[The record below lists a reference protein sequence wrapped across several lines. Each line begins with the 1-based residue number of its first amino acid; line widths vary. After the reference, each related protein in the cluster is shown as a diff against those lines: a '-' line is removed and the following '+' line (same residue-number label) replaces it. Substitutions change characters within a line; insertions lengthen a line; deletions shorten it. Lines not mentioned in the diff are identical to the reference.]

1 MKKNLWKILLLSCP
15 LVSASG
21 QLSAGGLDLSQ
32 ENPTLIIEP
41 TPPTYEVEMVD
52 LNLTMTGQEKLDYL
66 IESLG
71 AIKNR
76 VTDSATMTVG
86 ATGYAALGGV
96 IVDDAFND
104 ALITQQE
111 FDNYIEAH
119 ELVMNHDYATA
130 TNAQELFTQEYQGA
144 MNNLDEAIDLL
155 TDASTEVLTATG
167 IMEAAA
173 AADTSPE
180 QAALQ
185 GLMGQEEYQ
194 IDQAEVDAYNQA
206 VAQVENYAQQA
217 GAFMAAA
224 NNTELTASIDS
235 YAQVNNFV
243 VGNYTTITYTQ
254 NIDEFVINWDND
266 GFGSGWQGYLTEDM
280 VSADDLFEA
289 GEYVETYGTMPN

>member
-1 MKKNLWKILLLSCP
+1 MKHSLKSLLLSAA
-15 LVSASG
+15 LVISSG
-21 QLSAGGLDLSQ
+21 AANAEVILVVD
-32 ENPTLIIEP
+32 PEP
-41 TPPTYEVEMVD
+41 PVLEIEMVD

-76 VTDSATMTVG
+76 VMDGATMTVG
-86 ATGYAALGGV
+86 ATGYAALGGT

-104 ALITQQE
+104 ALITE
-111 FDNYIEAH
+111 TELSNYLEAH
-119 ELVMNHDYATA
+119 DLVMNHDYATA
-130 TNAQELFTQEYQGA
+130 TNAQELFTQEYVGA
-144 MNNLDEAIDLL
+144 MNSLGEAIDLL

-180 QAALQ
+180 QTALQ
-185 GLMGQEEYQ
+185 GMMAQDEYS

-224 NNTELTASIDS
+224 NNADLTASIDS
-235 YAQVNNFV
+235 YATVNNFV

-280 VSADDLFEA
+280 VSADDLFAA
-289 GEYVETYGTMPN
+289 GEYVEQYGTMPD

>member
-1 MKKNLWKILLLSCP
+1 M
-15 LVSASG
+15 
-21 QLSAGGLDLSQ
+21 
-32 ENPTLIIEP
+32 
-41 TPPTYEVEMVD
+41 D
-52 LNLTMTGQEKLDYL
+52 LNLTMTGQQKIDYL

-76 VTDSATMTVG
+76 VMDGATMTVG
-86 ATGYAALGGV
+86 ATGYAALGGT
-96 IVDDAFND
+96 IVDDAMND
-104 ALITQQE
+104 ALITQSE
-111 FDNYIEAH
+111 FDNYVEAH
-119 ELVMNHDYATA
+119 DLVMNHDYSTA
-130 TNAQELFTQEYQGA
+130 TNAQELFTQEYVGA
-144 MNNLDEAIDLL
+144 MNSLGEAIDLL

-180 QAALQ
+180 QTALQ
-185 GLMGQEEYQ
+185 GMMAQDEYS

-224 NNTELTASIDS
+224 NNADLTASIDS
-235 YAQVNNFV
+235 YATVNNFV

-280 VSADDLFEA
+280 VSADDLFAA
-289 GEYVETYGTMPN
+289 GEYVEQYGTMPD

>member
-1 MKKNLWKILLLSCP
+1 
-15 LVSASG
+15 
-21 QLSAGGLDLSQ
+21 
-32 ENPTLIIEP
+32 
-41 TPPTYEVEMVD
+41 
-52 LNLTMTGQEKLDYL
+52 MTGQQKIDYL

-76 VTDSATMTVG
+76 VTDGATMTVG

-104 ALITQQE
+104 ALITQDE
-111 FDNYIEAH
+111 FDNYVEAH
-119 ELVMNHDYATA
+119 DLVMNHDYSTA
-130 TNAQELFTQEYQGA
+130 TTAQELFTQEYQGA
-144 MNNLDEAIDLL
+144 MNSLGEAIDLL

-167 IMEAAA
+167 IMAAA
-173 AADTSPE
+173 AEADTAPE

-185 GLMGQEEYQ
+185 GFMGQDEYS

-206 VAQVENYAQQA
+206 VAQVEQYAQQA

-224 NNTELTASIDS
+224 NNADLTASIDS

-254 NIDEFVINWDND
+254 NIDEFVINWDDD
-266 GFGSGWQGYLTEDM
+266 GFGSGWQGYLTDDM
-280 VSADDLFEA
+280 VSATELFTA
-289 GEYVETYGTMPN
+289 GEYVEQYGTMPN

>member
-1 MKKNLWKILLLSCP
+1 MKKSLWKIILLAYP
-15 LVSASG
+15 LVIGSG
-21 QLSAGGLDLSQ
+21 AANATSPPLIQPPPPQ
-32 ENPTLIIEP
+32 TLELEI
-41 TPPTYEVEMVD
+41 VD
-52 LNLTMTGQEKLDYL
+52 LNLTMTGQQKIDYL
-66 IESLG
+66 IQSLG

-76 VTDSATMTVG
+76 GMDGATMTVG
-86 ATGYAALGGV
+86 ATGSAALGGV
-96 IVDDAFND
+96 IVDDAMND
-104 ALITQQE
+104 ALITQSE
-111 FDNYIEAH
+111 FDNYVEAH
-119 ELVMNHDYATA
+119 DLVMNHDYSTA
-130 TNAQELFTQEYQGA
+130 TTAQELFTQEYQGA
-144 MNNLDEAIDLL
+144 MNSLGEAIDLL

-180 QAALQ
+180 QTALQ
-185 GLMGQEEYQ
+185 GMMGQEEYS

-224 NNTELTASIDS
+224 NNTDLTASIDS

-266 GFGSGWQGYLTEDM
+266 GFGAGWQGYLTEDM
-280 VSADDLFEA
+280 VSAVDLFEA
-289 GEYVETYGTMPN
+289 GEYVEQYGTMPN

>member
-1 MKKNLWKILLLSCP
+1 
-15 LVSASG
+15 
-21 QLSAGGLDLSQ
+21 
-32 ENPTLIIEP
+32 
-41 TPPTYEVEMVD
+41 MVD

-76 VTDSATMTVG
+76 VMDGATMTVG
-86 ATGYAALGGV
+86 ATGYAALGGT

-104 ALITQQE
+104 ALITE
-111 FDNYIEAH
+111 TELSNYLEAH
-119 ELVMNHDYATA
+119 DLVMDHDYATA

-144 MNNLDEAIDLL
+144 MNSLDEAIDLL
-155 TDASTEVLTATG
+155 TDASTEILTATG
-167 IMEAAA
+167 VMEAAA
-173 AADTSPE
+173 SADTAPE

-194 IDQAEVDAYNQA
+194 IDQTEVDAYNQA

-224 NNTELTASIDS
+224 NNADLTASIDS

-243 VGNYTTITYTQ
+243 VGNYTAITYTQ

-280 VSADDLFEA
+280 VSAEDLFSA
-289 GEYVETYGTMPN
+289 GEYVEQYGTMP

>member
-1 MKKNLWKILLLSCP
+1 MKSLSKTLLLSAA
-15 LVSASG
+15 LVTVSG
-21 QLSAGGLDLSQ
+21 VANATSPAVQPPPPQ
-32 ENPTLIIEP
+32 TLEL
-41 TPPTYEVEMVD
+41 EVTID
-52 LNLTMTGQEKLDYL
+52 LNLTMTGQEKIDAL
-66 IESLG
+66 ITSLG

-76 VTDSATMTVG
+76 VTDNGVNTVG

-96 IVDDAFND
+96 IVDDAMND
-104 ALITQQE
+104 GLITQDE
-111 FDNYIEAH
+111 LDDYLEAH
-119 ELVMNHDYATA
+119 DLVMNHDYATA

-144 MNNLDEAIDLL
+144 MNSLGEAIDLL

-173 AADTSPE
+173 AADTAPE

-289 GEYVETYGTMPN
+289 GEYVEQYGTMPN

>member
-1 MKKNLWKILLLSCP
+1 MKKRLWKILLLSCP
-15 LVSASG
+15 LVIASG
-21 QLSAGGLDLSQ
+21 AANATSEPLIQPPPPQ
-32 ENPTLIIEP
+32 TLELEI
-41 TPPTYEVEMVD
+41 TD
-52 LNLTMTGQEKLDYL
+52 LNLTMTGQQKIDYL

-76 VTDSATMTVG
+76 VTDGATMTVG

-96 IVDDAFND
+96 IVDDATND
-104 ALITQQE
+104 ALITQTE
-111 FDNYIEAH
+111 LDNYLEAH
-119 ELVMNHDYATA
+119 DLVMNHDYATA

-144 MNNLDEAIDLL
+144 MNSLGEAIDLL

-173 AADTSPE
+173 AADTAPE

-289 GEYVETYGTMPN
+289 GEYVEQYGTMPN

>member
-1 MKKNLWKILLLSCP
+1 
-15 LVSASG
+15 
-21 QLSAGGLDLSQ
+21 
-32 ENPTLIIEP
+32 
-41 TPPTYEVEMVD
+41 MVD

-76 VTDSATMTVG
+76 VMDGATMTVG

-96 IVDDAFND
+96 IVDDATND

-119 ELVMNHDYATA
+119 DLVMNHDYATA

-144 MNNLDEAIDLL
+144 MNSLDEAIDLL

-173 AADTSPE
+173 AADTAPE

-224 NNTELTASIDS
+224 NNAELTASIDN
-235 YAQVNNFV
+235 YATVNNFV

-280 VSADDLFEA
+280 VSASDLFEA
-289 GEYVETYGTMPN
+289 GEYVEQYGTMPN

>member
-1 MKKNLWKILLLSCP
+1 MKKNLLKILALSCP
-15 LVSASG
+15 LVIGSG
-21 QLSAGGLDLSQ
+21 LANA
-32 ENPTLIIEP
+32 EEILIVEP
-41 TPPTYEVEMVD
+41 EPPTYEVEMVD

-86 ATGYAALGGV
+86 AVGYAALGGT

-104 ALITQQE
+104 ALITQTE
-111 FDNYIEAH
+111 LDNYLEAH
-119 ELVMNHDYATA
+119 DLVMNHDYATA
-130 TNAQELFTQEYQGA
+130 TTAQELFTQEYQGA
-144 MNNLDEAIDLL
+144 MNSLDEAITLL

-173 AADTSPE
+173 AADTAPE

-280 VSADDLFEA
+280 VSASDLFEA
-289 GEYVETYGTMPN
+289 GEYVEQYGTMPN

>member
-1 MKKNLWKILLLSCP
+1 
-15 LVSASG
+15 
-21 QLSAGGLDLSQ
+21 
-32 ENPTLIIEP
+32 
-41 TPPTYEVEMVD
+41 MVD

-76 VTDSATMTVG
+76 VTDSATMVVG

-104 ALITQQE
+104 ALITQTE
-111 FDNYIEAH
+111 LDNYLEAH
-119 ELVMNHDYATA
+119 DLVMNHDYATA

-144 MNNLDEAIDLL
+144 MNSLDEAIDLL

-173 AADTSPE
+173 AADTAPE
-180 QAALQ
+180 QSALQ

-254 NIDEFVINWDND
+254 AIDEFVINWDND

-280 VSADDLFEA
+280 VSAEDLFGA
-289 GEYVETYGTMPN
+289 GEYVEQYGTMPN

>member
-1 MKKNLWKILLLSCP
+1 MKHSLKSLLLSGA
-15 LVSASG
+15 LVISSG
-21 QLSAGGLDLSQ
+21 VANAEVILVV
-32 ENPTLIIEP
+32 EP
-41 TPPTYEVEMVD
+41 EPPVLEIEMVD

-76 VTDSATMTVG
+76 VMDGATMTVG
-86 ATGYAALGGV
+86 ATGYAALGGT

-104 ALITQQE
+104 ALITE
-111 FDNYIEAH
+111 SELANYLEAH
-119 ELVMNHDYATA
+119 DLVMDHDYATA
-130 TNAQELFTQEYQGA
+130 TTAQELFTQEYQGA
-144 MNNLDEAIDLL
+144 MNSLDEAIDLL
-155 TDASTEVLTATG
+155 TDASTEILTATG

-180 QAALQ
+180 QTALQ
-185 GLMGQEEYQ
+185 GMMGQEEYS

-224 NNTELTASIDS
+224 NNAELTASIDS
-235 YAQVNNFV
+235 YATQNNFV
-243 VGNYTTITYTQ
+243 VGNYTAITYTQ
-254 NIDEFVINWDND
+254 NVDEFVINWDND

-280 VSADDLFEA
+280 VSADELFEA
-289 GEYVETYGTMPN
+289 GEYVEQYGTMPN

>member
-1 MKKNLWKILLLSCP
+1 MMKKNLLKTLALSCP
-15 LVSASG
+15 LVISSG
-21 QLSAGGLDLSQ
+21 LANA
-32 ENPTLIIEP
+32 EVILIVEP
-41 TPPTYEVEMVD
+41 EPPVLEIEMVD

-76 VTDSATMTVG
+76 VTDGATMTVG

-104 ALITQQE
+104 ALITE
-111 FDNYIEAH
+111 SELANYLEAH
-119 ELVMNHDYATA
+119 DLVMNHDYATA

-185 GLMGQEEYQ
+185 SLMGQEEYQ

-206 VAQVENYAQQA
+206 VAQVESYAQQA

-243 VGNYTTITYTQ
+243 VGNYTAITYTQ
-254 NIDEFVINWDND
+254 NIDEFVINWSND

-280 VSADDLFEA
+280 VSADELFEA
-289 GEYVETYGTMPN
+289 GEYVEQYGTMPN